1 MLVVIVG
8 FDALRPDKIWERQ
21 ESTLIQ
27 FRRALK
33 RELFRA
39 IVSES
44 EQRLIHS

>member
-8 FDALRPDKIWERQ
+8 FDALRPDKIWECQ

-27 FRRALK
+27 FRRALI
-33 RELFRA
+33 RA
-39 IVSES
+39 IELES

>member
-8 FDALRPDKIWERQ
+8 FDALGPDKIRERQ

-27 FRRALK
+27 FRRASA
-33 RELFRA
+33 RA
-39 IVSES
+39 IGLES